1 MDLAETQRAEKLTDS
16 QDQYRVTREVP
27 LPYSLD
33 ELDIDMDE
41 DAEAATLL
49 GILDRIRVGT
59 KGVL

>member
-1 MDLAETQRAEKLTDS
+1 MDLAETQQAEKLTDS

-41 DAEAATLL
+41 DAEAEAKK
-49 GILDRIRVGT
+49 DAEDMDANSSS
-59 KGVL
+59 